1 MVDLIKPH
9 DKYFRAAM
17 QNDLVALAFFQHHL
31 PDILRNGLDLDTLEQ
46 QDSSYVHQDLQETLS
61 DIVYDCSYKEAYEC
75 LDGSNK
81 KAKVILLVEHQSSPD
96 LLMPFRV
103 YHYKINMLYKQ
114 LKEQSEE
121 QSKDKLPAVYA
132 LVFYHGKQTPYPY
145 SMNLGDCFFDPLGM
159 MHDMFPMPVP
169 LIDINQIT
177 DDELKQQQLL
187 GIMTGTLKHS
197 RDVDFSPFIPV
208 LAEMF
213 KLMDLSKPQALN
225 FSLTSL
231 HYLIKVG
238 NIVDV
243 EQLIQGIQNF
253 PEPIRGELM
262 TAAEKLQAMGEERG
276 EERGLKKGEE
286 KGLKKGEERGEEKG
300 LKKVAINS
308 LKEGVDPK
316 FVARITGLEMAVI
329 LKLKAEL
336 EEDE

>member
-1 MVDLIKPH
+1 MAPPHGNKNFVFEFPLALSASLAPLRRYIKL
-9 DKYFRAAM
+9 R
-17 QNDLVALAFFQHHL
+17 ALASL
-31 PDILRNGLDLDTLEQ
+31 GLGNVTHPWGRIPVGIHA
-46 QDSSYVHQDLQETLS
+46 ST
-61 DIVYDCSYKEAYEC
+61 
-75 LDGSNK
+75 
-81 KAKVILLVEHQSSPD
+81 
-96 LLMPFRV
+96 
-103 YHYKINMLYKQ
+103 
-114 LKEQSEE
+114 SEE
-121 QSKDKLPAVYA
+121 QKLQ
-132 LVFYHGKQTPYPY
+132 VFA
-145 SMNLGDCFFDPLGM
+145 F
-159 MHDMFPMPVP
+159 VP
-169 LIDINQIT
+169 L
-177 DDELKQQQLL
+177 
-187 GIMTGTLKHS
+187 
-197 RDVDFSPFIPV
+197 RPFIPV

-243 EQLIQGIQNF
+243 EQLIQGIQHF

-286 KGLKKGEERGEEKG
+286 KGREE
-300 LKKVAINS
+300 VAINS

-316 FVARITGLEMAVI
+316 FVARITGLELAVI